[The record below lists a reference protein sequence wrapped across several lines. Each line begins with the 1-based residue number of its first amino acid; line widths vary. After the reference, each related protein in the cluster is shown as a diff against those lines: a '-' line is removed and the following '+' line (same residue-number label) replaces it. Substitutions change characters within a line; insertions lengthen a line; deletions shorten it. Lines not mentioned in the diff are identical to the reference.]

1 MKIFSRILAVVLLFV
16 VVFGVGYL
24 VYTGSRLSAIQ
35 EETQNEQTI

>member
-1 MKIFSRILAVVLLFV
+1 MKTFKRILAVVLLV
-16 VVFGVGYL
+16 VVVLGVGYL

>member
-1 MKIFSRILAVVLLFV
+1 MKTFRRILAVVLLFV

-35 EETQNEQTI
+35 EETKNEQTI